1 MKLLFGST
9 PNKIA
14 NYMHAGFLKIK
25 NSKFLFQKQN

>member
-1 MKLLFGST
+1 MQFVFGST

-25 NSKFLFQKQN
+25 NSKFLF